1 MLSQHRGAPKPL
13 FPIQKCLLWGTP
25 IFDHYVFA
33 HSYACI
39 SVCLIWTRYQ
49 QKIRTWHCGIR
60 KFTRKLLQPRHFTD
74 NTVCRKNYIV
84 NPCKHADRC
93 LRLVH
98 YLRVQDASLVY
109 YLGFC
114 DKKQYSRD
122 SCNKINMVLSFHIW
136 KIVMIVNGWRCLRHV
151 LMLQHISCQP
161 S

>member
-1 MLSQHRGAPKPL
+1 MLQSHNSQFKNVYFGAPL
-13 FPIQKCLLWGTP
+13 FLTTMYLHIHMLAYQSVWCGQGTN
-25 IFDHYVFA
+25 
-33 HSYACI
+33 
-39 SVCLIWTRYQ
+39 
-49 QKIRTWHCGIR
+49 QKIRTWHWCIR

-136 KIVMIVNGWRCLRHV
+136 KTVMIMNGWRCLRHV